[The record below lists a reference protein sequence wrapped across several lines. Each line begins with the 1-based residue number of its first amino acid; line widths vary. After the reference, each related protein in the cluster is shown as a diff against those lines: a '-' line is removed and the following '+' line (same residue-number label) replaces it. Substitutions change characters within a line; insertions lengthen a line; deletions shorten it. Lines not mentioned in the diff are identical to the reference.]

1 MAAALRRYQAA
12 RDRYDALNGDQAAW
26 QAERALERVGLAGA
40 GAGAVALLS
49 GGERNLLSLA
59 RALLGDPGLL
69 VLDEPGNHLDYAG
82 LEWLEEILASFSG
95 GVLLVSHNRRLL
107 DRTVTRILELTGGRI
122 REYRG
127 NYTDY
132 RLARLQALVAQRAD
146 YVAASEANRP
156 THGPGRPLG
165 GGGWLRIA
173 VGDHQGAAAH
183 VGQVE
188 VGVHQEHAGGQQPG
202 IRLQRL
208 GAAHQVGERAGAVG
222 RAVDRAGDDW
232 HLGHRHGGPA
242 ASGHGVGSSRV
253 ARSAGREIAPRC
265 GQVSQ
270 ASRAL
275 ETVLMRPGWWRCR
288 NSASCSGPCKARHR
302 RTRRCSLRRTPRGRS
317 GWRRLSCSNTATAS
331 SPGLSF
337 SNRYHLMVEDA
348 GRRIGP
354 SLTARLVLL
363 RRPSRIGVV
372 AVSGRPAESGVRGG
386 YPGLCAFGESMY
398 SLSWR
403 SVMCRPGNGCSFS
416 SQRTLTDRSITR
428 TGPAGSAAPLAT
440 ATISTPGFP
449 ALAVPECLILDRG
462 TADPLADGRRRQET
476 SKRRFGRPT
485 GDRDLIRGD
494 LRPTPTGSATCR
506 RSTGWKASGRAGTA
520 RT

>member
-1 MAAALRRYQAA
+1 MVGRQRPATVSAAAALRAPPVERSRRGAGRFPRPAGRWRQSLCVLAGGAA
-12 RDRYDALNGDQAAW
+12 GTAPLVRDRARRAIGALDAAAW
-26 QAERALERVGLAGA
+26 
-40 GAGAVALLS
+40 
-49 GGERNLLSLA
+49 
-59 RALLGDPGLL
+59 
-69 VLDEPGNHLDYAG
+69 
-82 LEWLEEILASFSG
+82 
-95 GVLLVSHNRRLL
+95 
-107 DRTVTRILELTGGRI
+107 
-122 REYRG
+122 
-127 NYTDY
+127 
-132 RLARLQALVAQRAD
+132 
-146 YVAASEANRP
+146 
-156 THGPGRPLG
+156 
-165 GGGWLRIA
+165 
-173 VGDHQGAAAH
+173 
-183 VGQVE
+183 
-188 VGVHQEHAGGQQPG
+188 
-202 IRLQRL
+202 
-208 GAAHQVGERAGAVG
+208 
-222 RAVDRAGDDW
+222 
-232 HLGHRHGGPA
+232 
-242 ASGHGVGSSRV
+242 
-253 ARSAGREIAPRC
+253 
-265 GQVSQ
+265 
-270 ASRAL
+270 
-275 ETVLMRPGWWRCR
+275 
-288 NSASCSGPCKARHR
+288 
-302 RTRRCSLRRTPRGRS
+302 RRTPRGRS

-449 ALAVPECLILDRG
+449 ALEVPECLILDRG